1 MDKLKHYKFINSET
15 GNVIYF
21 LSLPELSSDAENE
34 LETTRLR
41 IAADNGIYIG
51 NIYYVIDDEDTT
63 E

>member
-21 LSLPELSSDAENE
+21 LSVPEASSTSEIE
-34 LETTRLR
+34 LEAARLK
-41 IAADNGIYIG
+41 IASENGIFIG
-51 NIYYVIDDEDTT
+51 NIYYIPDESDTI